1 MIKNTLRNQDPP
13 LLKLFQAVIIC
24 DYLQLYNDQRVI
36 EVFVSL
42 CLFEIYQKFVILLKN
57 SND

>member
-1 MIKNTLRNQDPP
+1 MIKKTLRNQDPP

-24 DYLQLYNDQRVI
+24 DYLQLYSDRRVI

-42 CLFEIYQKFVILLKN
+42 CLFEIYQKFVIL
-57 SND
+57 